1 MAALC
6 FSMAIFA
13 FGSHFANGLELPY
26 IGQDCIDKFDS
37 EPGTSLQN
45 GGDQIYLICF
55 ESSDSP
61 PRWVWSKDENKIPA
75 INWTDGPIAY
85 GRNPE
90 VCGDDAT
97 NSKFDERYGRTYCD
111 KKYGVWRN
119 KTYEDSITVTA
130 WVAPLG
136 ITTPDKAV
144 NILADVQVAK
154 KALDD
159 STGLLVLAAF
169 AMMMTPAAISG
180 ISTSRDSS
188 SNNFP
193 RGTSNEQ
200 GIPEY
205 IEIRARRDEKLKVG
219 GTKKKFLR
227 FLLSPAVTLAKF
239 RFFENNLRI
248 RIEKISR
255 FSPGLATIIRDGD
268 YLRAVLGSLTFFI
281 YPLAILT
288 GIFSFIE
295 RQSKPES
302 VLLPVLLP
310 SLIGMALMIG
320 IGVLD
325 SFAGALAGATFFALA
340 FIFDVSPLGVTPDT
354 KRLISTLVSIFLI
367 TCTPSLFAGALR
379 KFDGLHKNPG
389 RNWNY
394 AIDYFLSPLVTAW
407 MVWKVLGVI
416 SDLSGSKFEDP
427 KAAVKIAVFIWF
439 MLIIRY
445 FTEHYV
451 ARNWGD
457 RLNELISNDVLQS
470 NQSIILRTLLKSA
483 WVWILITSVEPFKE
497 NPSGVPVLIALFAV
511 PSITK
516 LMWKNPPE
524 HLGLLNLR
532 GAPKFALLFL
542 VGIGLTKVLEDPKFV
557 DDKTLIMELA
567 LLPLL
572 FFSVIEAL
580 TENHSHT
587 PRFFID
593 NKWGIRIYQATGI
606 AIFLFIAGYIFVTV
620 KALS

>member
-1 MAALC
+1 MDLRLHRVLLALFLSFGFLASAS
-6 FSMAIFA
+6 FSATA
-13 FGSHFANGLELPY
+13 LETRY
-26 IGQDCIDKFDS
+26 IGQECEDKYES
-37 EPGTSLQN
+37 QAGTSIQ
-45 GGDQIYLICF
+45 GGSDLIYLICF
-55 ESSDSP
+55 ESTDNP
-61 PRWVWSKDENKIPA
+61 PKWVWSKDENEIAA
-75 INWTDGPIAY
+75 INWTADPIAY
-85 GRNPE
+85 GRTPE
-90 VCGDDAT
+90 VCGPDAI
-97 NSKFDERYGRTYCD
+97 NSAFVTKFGRTYCQD
-111 KKYGVWRN
+111 GVWKN
-119 KTYEDSITVTA
+119 DTYEAAILRTA
-130 WVAPLG
+130 WVPPLETTVPILETNSAIPTAPQDNEPLERS
-136 ITTPDKAV
+136 TT
-144 NILADVQVAK
+144 
-154 KALDD
+154 
-159 STGLLVLAAF
+159 LLVLAAF
-169 AMMMTPAAISG
+169 AMMMTP
-180 ISTSRDSS
+180 TTVSRSA
-188 SNNFP
+188 P
-193 RGTSNEQ
+193 
-200 GIPEY
+200 PEY
-205 IEIRARRDEKLKVG
+205 IEIRARRDEKLKIESS
-219 GTKKKFLR
+219 KRKFLS
-227 FLLSPAVTLAKF
+227 FLTSPAITLSKYK
-239 RFFENNLRI
+239 FFEGYLRTK
-248 RIEKISR
+248 IEKISR
-255 FSPGLATIIRDGD
+255 ISPAIATIIRDGD

-302 VLLPVLLP
+302 LPPGSLLPLALP

-325 SFAGALAGATFFALA
+325 SFAGALAGATFFVLA

-354 KRLISTLVSIFLI
+354 KRLFSTLVSIFLI
-367 TCTPSLFAGALR
+367 SCTPALFAGALR

-587 PRFFID
+587 PRFFIE